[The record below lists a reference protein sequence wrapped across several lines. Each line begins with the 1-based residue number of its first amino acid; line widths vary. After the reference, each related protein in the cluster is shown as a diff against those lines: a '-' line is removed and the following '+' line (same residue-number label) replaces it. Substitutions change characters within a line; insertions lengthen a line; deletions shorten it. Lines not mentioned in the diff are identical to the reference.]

1 MIRFNKLCNST
12 GGYAFDRDDPEG
24 KFYCTQHFKLP
35 SKTYNKPVPKKS
47 LPRTPQADKQPL
59 AAAAA
64 AASTTQPST
73 PDSKSSGFI
82 NFDLLD
88 RGETPERIEFENADE
103 SISDGEVPMEVIDE
117 NEWTDRN
124 FGTESDESEEET
136 SSSDESESDSD
147 SDYEEAAGSPLGAQT
162 LQLASEWISDKRFNS
177 MVDSDD
183 DFYGYSSEGK
193 AIQFNV

>member
-1 MIRFNKLCNST
+1 MAS
-12 GGYAFDRDDPEG
+12 
-24 KFYCTQHFKLP
+24 
-35 SKTYNKPVPKKS
+35 
-47 LPRTPQADKQPL
+47 

-64 AASTTQPST
+64 VAAASASTQPST
-73 PDSKSSGFI
+73 PDSKASGFS

-124 FGTESDESEEET
+124 FGTESDEDSEEET

-183 DFYGYSSEGK
+183 DFYGYSSEGMYFGK
-193 AIQFNV
+193 NICKV

>member
-1 MIRFNKLCNST
+1 MNLPFP

-35 SKTYNKPVPKKS
+35 SKTVKPVPKRS
-47 LPRTPQADKQPL
+47 LPRTPQQI
-59 AAAAA
+59 AAQSPIA
-64 AASTTQPST
+64 AASAATAASAQQPST
-73 PDSKSSGFI
+73 PDSKSSGI

-103 SISDGEVPMEVIDE
+103 AISDGEAAMEVIDE

-124 FGTESDESEEET
+124 FGTESDESDEEM
-136 SSSDESESDSD
+136 SSSDESDSDSD

-162 LQLASEWISDKRFNS
+162 LQLASEWISDKRFSN

-183 DFYGYSSEGK
+183 DFYGYSSEGLL
-193 AIQFNV
+193 A